1 MIRIRTSDDRG
12 RGEHGWLSA
21 RHTFSFGDY
30 YDPANI
36 RFRSMRVMNED
47 RVAGGFGFDAHPHR
61 DMEIITYM
69 VSGALRHKDGI
80 GATGHEAV
88 LRPGEVQRISAGTG
102 IVHSEHNASTTETA
116 HLLQIWI
123 MPDRKGH
130 EPRYDQKPF
139 PDSER
144 RDTLRLVASPDGEG
158 GSMPIHQ
165 DARIYASLLSAGK
178 ALLHTLEPGRG
189 AWVQLVRGELLVN
202 GRRLVPG
209 DGAAIEDEAALS
221 IEAASDSEF
230 LLFDLA

>member
-1 MIRIRTSDDRG
+1 MIRIRKSDDRG

-30 YDPANI
+30 YHPSNI

-47 RVAGGFGFDAHPHR
+47 RVAGGRGFDAHPHN

-69 VSGALRHKDGI
+69 VSGALAHKDGI
-80 GATGHEAV
+80 GSGGHSAV
-88 LRPGEVQRISAGTG
+88 LKPGEVQRISAGTG
-102 IVHSEHNASTTETA
+102 IVHSEHNASKTETA

-144 RDTLRLVASPDGEG
+144 RDALRLVASPDGTA

-165 DARIYASLLSAGK
+165 DARIYASLLSAGTS
-178 ALLHTLEPGRG
+178 LEHTTTPDRG
-189 AWVQLVRGELLVN
+189 VWVQLIRGELSVN
-202 GRRLVPG
+202 GQSLSPG
-209 DGAAIEDEAALS
+209 DGAAIEKESTVLLTASAA
-221 IEAASDSEF
+221 SEF

>member
-1 MIRIRTSDDRG
+1 MIRIRKSEDRG

-21 RHTFSFGDY
+21 RHTFSFASY

-47 RVAGGFGFDAHPHR
+47 RVAGGHGFDAHPHN

-69 VSGALRHKDGI
+69 VSGALAHKDGI
-80 GATGHEAV
+80 GEGGHAAV
-88 LRPGEVQRISAGTG
+88 LKPGEVQRISAGTG
-102 IVHSEHNASTTETA
+102 IVHSEHNASKLEPA

-123 MPDRKGH
+123 IPDRKGH

-144 RDTLRLVASPDGEG
+144 RDALRLVASPDGSA

-165 DARIYASLLSAGK
+165 DARIYASLLSTGK
-178 ALLHTLEPGRG
+178 TLNYTLERGRG
-189 AWVQLVRGELLVN
+189 VWVQVVRGGLDVN
-202 GRRLVPG
+202 GASLAAG
-209 DGAAIEDEAALS
+209 DGAAIENEEAVK
-221 IEAASDSEF
+221 IAATSDSEF
-230 LLFDLA
+230 LLFDLV

>member
-1 MIRIRTSDDRG
+1 MIRIRKSDDRG

-21 RHTFSFGDY
+21 RHTFSFADY

-47 RVAGGFGFDAHPHR
+47 RVAPGYGFDAHPHN

-69 VSGALRHKDGI
+69 VSGALRHRDGI
-80 GATGHEAV
+80 GPGGHSAV
-88 LRPGEVQRISAGTG
+88 IRPGELQRISAGTG
-102 IVHSEHNASTTETA
+102 IVHSEHNASDTEPA

-123 MPDRKGH
+123 IPDRKGH
-130 EPRYDQKPF
+130 EPRYEQKLF
-139 PDSER
+139 PEDSR
-144 RDTLRLVASPDGEG
+144 RDTLRLVASPDGAE

-178 ALLHTLEPGRG
+178 SVELAIGSGRG
-189 AWVQLVRGELLVN
+189 IWVQLVRGGLIVN
-202 GRRLVPG
+202 GQTLTPG
-209 DGAAIEDEAALS
+209 DGAAIEGEPTVTLAA
-221 IEAASDSEF
+221 AADSEF

>member
-1 MIRIRTSDDRG
+1 MIRIRKSEDRG

-21 RHTFSFGDY
+21 RHTFSFASY

-47 RVAGGFGFDAHPHR
+47 RVAGGYGFDAHPHN

-69 VSGALRHKDGI
+69 VSGALAHKDGI
-80 GATGHEAV
+80 GAGGHEAV
-88 LRPGEVQRISAGTG
+88 LKPGEVQRISAGTG
-102 IVHSEHNASTTETA
+102 IVHSEHNASKLEPA

-123 MPDRKGH
+123 IPDRKGH

-144 RDTLRLVASPDGEG
+144 RDALRLVASPDGSA

-178 ALLHTLEPGRG
+178 TLSHTLERGRG
-189 AWVQLVRGELLVN
+189 VWVQVVRGGLDVN
-202 GRRLVPG
+202 GVALAAG
-209 DGAAIEDEAALS
+209 DGAAIENEEAVK
-221 IEAASDSEF
+221 IAATTDSEF
-230 LLFDLA
+230 LLFDLV

>member
-1 MIRIRTSDDRG
+1 MIRIRKSDDRG
-12 RGEHGWLSA
+12 KGEHGWLIA

-30 YDPANI
+30 YDPSNI

-47 RVAGGFGFDAHPHR
+47 RVAGGRGFDTHPHN

-69 VSGALRHKDGI
+69 VSGALAHKDGI
-80 GATGHEAV
+80 GAGGHAAV
-88 LRPGEVQRISAGTG
+88 LKPGEVQRISAGTG
-102 IVHSEHNASTTETA
+102 IAHSEHNASKTEAA

-123 MPDRKGH
+123 IPDRKGH

-139 PDSER
+139 AESER
-144 RDTLRLVASPDGEG
+144 RDALKLVASPDGKA

-178 ALLHTLEPGRG
+178 SLEHATTADRG
-189 AWVQLVRGELLVN
+189 VWVQLVRGELAVN
-202 GRRLVPG
+202 DVTLSPG
-209 DGAAIEDEAALS
+209 DGAAIEKETAVR
-221 IEAASDSEF
+221 ITASRDSEF

>member
-1 MIRIRTSDDRG
+1 MIRIRKSSDRG

-21 RHTFSFGDY
+21 RHTFSFADY

-47 RVAGGFGFDAHPHR
+47 RVAPGFGFDAHPHN

-69 VSGALRHKDGI
+69 VSGALRHRDGI
-80 GATGHEAV
+80 GAGGHSAV
-88 LRPGEVQRISAGTG
+88 LKPGEVQRISAGTG
-102 IVHSEHNASTTETA
+102 IVHSEHNASDTEPA

-144 RDTLRLVASPDGEG
+144 RDVLRLVASPDGAD
-158 GSMPIHQ
+158 GSMAIHQ

-178 ALLHTLEPGRG
+178 TVELALGAKRG
-189 AWVQLVRGELLVN
+189 AWVQVVRGGVTVN
-202 GRRLVPG
+202 GQALAAG
-209 DGAAIEDEAALS
+209 DGAAIEDEPTVTIAAGT
-221 IEAASDSEF
+221 DSEF
-230 LLFDLA
+230 LVFDLA